1 MREILFR
8 GKRLDNGEWVEGGL
22 HIEWGETR
30 KDGSRNK
37 DYRIL
42 GMRGECYYVDP
53 DTVGQYT
60 GLTDKN
66 GQKVFEGD
74 ILRGWSPL
82 REKYYYV
89 GPVEYGEFNCSC
101 CDGVY
106 GWCIRNGDIRVLE
119 CDNSGLEVCG
129 NIHDNP
135 DLLKG
140 E

>member
-8 GKRLDNGEWVEGGL
+8 GKRLDNGEWVEGSL

-60 GLTDKN
+60 GLLDYFGN
-66 GQKVFEGD
+66 RIFEGD
-74 ILRGWSPL
+74 VTCKVLFSR
-82 REKYYYV
+82 K
-89 GPVEYGEFNCSC
+89 VE
-101 CDGVY
+101 V
-106 GWCIRNGDIRVLE
+106 I
-119 CDNSGLEVCG
+119 G

-135 DLLKG
+135 ELLKG

>member
-8 GKRLDNGEWVEGGL
+8 GKRLDNGEWVYGSL

-53 DTVGQYT
+53 NTIGQYA
-60 GLTDKN
+60 GIPDNAL
-66 GQKVFEGD
+66 QRIFEGD
-74 ILRGWSPL
+74 IVRILPDD
-82 REKYYYV
+82 
-89 GPVEYGEFNCSC
+89 GEM
-101 CDGVY
+101 GVIKWADDEAMFVLEAD
-106 GWCIRNGDIRVLE
+106 GWCANF
-119 CDNSGLEVCG
+119 DNYFSTDLEVIG
-129 NIHDNP
+129 NIHDNQE
-135 DLLKG
+135 LLGGG

>member
-8 GKRLDNGEWVEGGL
+8 GKRLDNGEWVEGSL
-22 HIEWGETR
+22 HIEWVETR

-42 GMRGECYYVDP
+42 GMRGECYYVDS

-60 GLTDKN
+60 MLWDKN
-66 GQKVFEGD
+66 GKKIFEGD
-74 ILRGWSPL
+74 IIKDDWRKIYRVIFTTKSCGFMAECAVAPNEY
-82 REKYYYV
+82 EKGCYRF
-89 GPVEYGEFNCSC
+89 G
-101 CDGVY
+101 DA
-106 GWCIRNGDIRVLE
+106 WCETIAVI
-119 CDNSGLEVCG
+119 G

-135 DLLKG
+135 ELLKG

>member
-8 GKRLDNGEWVEGGL
+8 GKRLDNCEWVEGSL
-22 HIEWGETR
+22 IIWS
-30 KDGSRNK
+30 DGSYSIEIGRLDTPMESVIPN
-37 DYRIL
+37 
-42 GMRGECYYVDP
+42 
-53 DTVGQYT
+53 TVGQYI

-66 GQKVFEGD
+66 GQKIFEGD
-74 ILRGWSPL
+74 ILRGWSLL

-106 GWCIRNGDIRVLE
+106 GWYIRNGDIRDLGWNNA
-119 CDNSGLEVCG
+119 DLEVCS

-135 DLLKG
+135 ELLKG